1 MPAAAIIGVAMSAG
15 AATAAIGA
23 IATAGAAA
31 LTVGS
36 VASIAT
42 FVGSVTTVVGYA
54 TGDDNL
60 VRIGGTLAAV
70 GGVTSLAANSWK
82 LFGEAQTLS
91 ASLNT
96 AKTLSDASAAVET
109 GANLDF
115 SLGGSAPQPEVTL
128 SDSATLSPSLG
139 APSAPPVGGVGTPPA
154 GDATGNGLLSASIPA
169 APTTGVPEVSGTM
182 VDTSLP
188 QNMAEFNSVEL
199 GKFGVSTPEVAAPSA
214 PAADFSFSALDDF
227 FSSPSG
233 KGLLE
238 DISGAAKGYASF
250 TKMESENKLRD
261 SQRKYYDSK
270 RGLLDFQR
278 NNMQAAGRLYT

>member
-1 MPAAAIIGVAMSAG
+1 MPAAAIVGVAMSAG

-128 SDSATLSPSLG
+128 SDSATPAPSLG
-139 APSAPPVGGVGTPPA
+139 SPGGPPVEGVGTPPV
-154 GDATGNGLLSASIPA
+154 GDVSGNGLLSASTPA

-199 GKFGVSTPEVAAPSA
+199 GKFGVSTPEAAAPSA
-214 PAADFSFSALDDF
+214 PAGDFSFSALDDF
-227 FSSPSG
+227 FNSPSG